1 MQSMVLRALV
11 ACGFIFVTTAASAD
25 GYREAWTCK
34 VKDGKE
40 IEEVQAANSK
50 WLAFVRENVDKG
62 IESGVL
68 TAVVGNQQG
77 FLFVDSYPSL
87 SVWAE
92 AKKVLDSDEGDGLDE
107 MFADLVECKENQ
119 LWKHESTE

>member
-1 MQSMVLRALV
+1 MKSIVSRALV
-11 ACGFIFVTTAASAD
+11 VCGFIFVTSAASAD

-50 WLAFVRENVDKG
+50 WLAFVRENVDKA

-68 TAVVGNQQG
+68 TAVVGNQEG
-77 FLFVDSYPSL
+77 FIFVDSYPSL
-87 SVWAE
+87 AAWAA
-92 AKKVLDSDEGDGLDE
+92 AKKVLDSEEGDGLDD
-107 MFADLVECKENQ
+107 MFEGLIECKENM